1 MLGQQDL
8 ASSHPPLALVRSSVR
23 SGWPGATISPR
34 SSTLS
39 AADLL
44 LCILA
49 PFCDF
54 ATYALSLLL
63 IAGVGF
69 AQIAFSATSNT
80 TLQTVAPNHLR
91 GRVMSVYMLV
101 FAGSTPLG
109 NLFTGGLAHCF
120 GAPIALLIGAGLS
133 IIAAVVGWIMRKP
146 AERSLAESTRL
157 AD

>member
-1 MLGQQDL
+1 
-8 ASSHPPLALVRSSVR
+8 AFSVILALF
-23 SGWPGATISPR
+23 AISQ
-34 SSTLS
+34 S
-39 AADLL
+39 
-44 LCILA
+44 
-49 PFCDF
+49 
-54 ATYALSLLL
+54 YALSLLL

-80 TLQTVAPNHLR
+80 TLQTVTPNHLR

-109 NLFTGGLAHCF
+109 NLFTGGLAHWF
-120 GAPIALLIGAGLS
+120 GAPGALLIDASLC
-133 IIAAVVGWIMRKP
+133 IIAAIVAWIIRKP